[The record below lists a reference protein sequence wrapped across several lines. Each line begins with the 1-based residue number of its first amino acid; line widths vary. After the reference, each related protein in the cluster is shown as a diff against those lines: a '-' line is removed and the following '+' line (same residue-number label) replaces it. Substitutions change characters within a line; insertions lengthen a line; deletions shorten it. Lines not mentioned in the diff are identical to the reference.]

1 MGKTHGTTSIVKR
14 VGKNAQEML
23 SKVAAKFDD
32 LTDEVDIAAA
42 RKTVQD
48 ALFHHDPPSA
58 FDIGSAKNQVKLN
71 NMKHKVVT
79 GSKTIANHI
88 SRIGKLGV
96 DCIESAA
103 KNTLSNFKNAFDG
116 TSEAEEEASINRPYP
131 LTSTDNTGTTGYHR
145 EYLPSDPHAF
155 QWRSFIVVCAILMLT
170 CLLMFCVYLFID
182 YRRRKSSPF
191 NQAADLELGY
201 RRYEI

>member
-1 MGKTHGTTSIVKR
+1 
-14 VGKNAQEML
+14 
-23 SKVAAKFDD
+23 
-32 LTDEVDIAAA
+32 
-42 RKTVQD
+42 
-48 ALFHHDPPSA
+48 
-58 FDIGSAKNQVKLN
+58 
-71 NMKHKVVT
+71 MKHKVVT

-182 YRRRKSSPF
+182 YRRRKSSSF
-191 NQAADLELGY
+191 SRASDLELGY
-201 RRYEI
+201 QRYESCFILGVLILHFSTRRNPLAEPPVYVATTAPRLTPSTVTDKPRYNSEEPPAYDSIEISRGALQ